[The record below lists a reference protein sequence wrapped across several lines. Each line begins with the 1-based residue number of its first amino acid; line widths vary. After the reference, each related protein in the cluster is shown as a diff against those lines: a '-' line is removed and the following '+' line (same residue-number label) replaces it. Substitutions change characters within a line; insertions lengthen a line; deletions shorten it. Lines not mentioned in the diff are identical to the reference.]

1 MRAVTGV
8 RTGRPRPRARVRPGL
23 ALAVL
28 AALLAASPHRVFG
41 QAQVAPAD
49 GTQPTQPAQPSI
61 RLLAPASDDLP
72 TGETRIEGA
81 VEGYA
86 PGDQVEFFVDGRKV
100 GTAGG
105 PPWIYTWSAGE
116 TVRRHD
122 VTVALVRGGREIA
135 RSHVRTRDVGFTSSA
150 RAHAV
155 GLSPI
160 VTDEKG
166 RAVHG
171 LTANDFAVYEDGKP
185 QQIET
190 FEATDSPLAAILVL
204 DISESMTPKLED
216 ARRAAHA
223 FVAALKPEDEI
234 GLYTFNS
241 TVVGAVDLTKN
252 HAAIQSAI
260 DEARPAGETA
270 LYDVTAAA
278 LRRLKPVKNRKAV
291 ILFTDGEDNQSRLS
305 VAQVIEMARASEVSI
320 FSIAQGTDE
329 SKTLKVFLDRLAD
342 QTGGRCWFIG
352 SIKKLNETF
361 RQVVAELKSQYFL
374 TYTPPETLRK
384 SWRQVQ
390 VRVNR
395 PSVVV
400 RAKREYYLE

>member
-1 MRAVTGV
+1 VSAGFGVAAATRA
-8 RTGRPRPRARVRPGL
+8 

-28 AALLAASPHRVFG
+28 FAASTPNVLA
-41 QAQVAPAD
+41 QAPSSPPAETRGSIRIVAP
-49 GTQPTQPAQPSI
+49 T
-61 RLLAPASDDLP
+61 SDDLP
-72 TGETRIEGA
+72 TGETKIEAAIDGPL
-81 VEGYA
+81 
-86 PGDQVEFFVDGRKV
+86 PGDQVDVFIDGRKI
-100 GTAGG
+100 GTATA
-105 PPWIYTWSAGE
+105 PPWVVSWGAGD

-135 RSHVRTRDVGFTSSA
+135 RSHVRTRDVGFVSA
-150 RAHAV
+150 AMAHAV

-166 RAVHG
+166 RVVHG
-171 LTANDFAVYEDGKP
+171 LTAKDFAVYEDGKP

-190 FEATDSPLAAILVL
+190 FEATDSPLSAILVL

-223 FVAALKPEDEI
+223 FVSALKPEDEI
-234 GLYTFNS
+234 GLYAFNS
-241 TVVGAVDLTKN
+241 AVVGAIDLTKN
-252 HAAIQSAI
+252 HAAVQTAI
-260 DEARPAGETA
+260 DETRPAGKTA

-278 LRRLKPVKNRKAV
+278 LRRLKTIKHRKAV

-305 VAQVIEMARASEVSI
+305 VAQVIEMARGSEVSI

-329 SKTLKVFLDRLAD
+329 SKTLRVFLDRLAD

-352 SIKKLNETF
+352 SIKKLNDTF

-374 TYTPPETLRK
+374 TYTPPETRRK

>member
-1 MRAVTGV
+1 VSARLGV
-8 RTGRPRPRARVRPGL
+8 A
-23 ALAVL
+23 AAAL
-28 AALLAASPHRVFG
+28 AALASLVAVPSRAFA
-41 QAQVAPAD
+41 QAPSAPAEIR
-49 GTQPTQPAQPSI
+49 ASI
-61 RLLAPASDDLP
+61 RVVTPTSDDLP
-72 TGETRIEGA
+72 TGETKIEAAIEGSL
-81 VEGYA
+81 
-86 PGDQVEFFVDGRKV
+86 PGDQVDVFVDGRKI
-100 GTAGG
+100 GTANA
-105 PPWIYTWSAGE
+105 PPWIVAWGAGE

-122 VTVALVRGGREIA
+122 VTVALVRGGREVA
-135 RSHVRTRDVGFTSSA
+135 RSHVRTRDVGFVSA
-150 RAHAV
+150 AIAHAV

-171 LTANDFAVYEDGKP
+171 LTAKDFAVFEDGKP
-185 QQIET
+185 QRIET

-252 HAAIQSAI
+252 HAAVQTAI

-278 LRRLKPVKNRKAV
+278 LRRLKAIKHRKAV

-305 VAQVIEMARASEVSI
+305 VAQVIEMARGSEVSI

-329 SKTLKVFLDRLAD
+329 SKTLRVFLDRLAD

-352 SIKKLNETF
+352 SIKKLNDTF

-374 TYTPPETLRK
+374 TYTPPETRRK

>member
-1 MRAVTGV
+1 MRSRRVPSNVIPVVLALLHTGIL
-8 RTGRPRPRARVRPGL
+8 TASPRA
-23 ALAVL
+23 
-28 AALLAASPHRVFG
+28 
-41 QAQVAPAD
+41 D
-49 GTQPTQPAQPSI
+49 G
-61 RLLAPASDDLP
+61 PASAPLLDTKPLIRVLTPGADDVP
-72 TGETRIEGA
+72 AGDTKIEAA
-81 VEGYA
+81 VENSL
-86 PGDQVEFFVDGRKV
+86 PGDHVDVFVDGRKI
-100 GTAGG
+100 GTAAAQ
-105 PPWIYTWSAGE
+105 PWSVPWSAGDAA
-116 TVRRHD
+116 RRHEI
-122 VTVALVRGGREIA
+122 TIALVRAGREVA
-135 RSHVRTRDVGFTSSA
+135 SAHVRTRDVGFTSSVS
-150 RAHAV
+150 AHAV

-166 RAVHG
+166 HPVRG
-171 LTANDFAVYEDGKP
+171 LTIKDFAVYEDGKP

-190 FEATDSPLAAILVL
+190 FEAADSALSVILVL

-241 TVVGAVDLTKN
+241 TIVGAVELTKN
-252 HAAIQSAI
+252 HAEVQAAI
-260 DEARPAGETA
+260 DETRPAGETA

-278 LRRLKPVKNRKAV
+278 LKRLKSIKHRKAA
-291 ILFTDGEDNQSRLS
+291 ILFTDGEDNHSRLS

-374 TYTPPETLRK
+374 TYTPPEAKRK
-384 SWRQVQ
+384 TWRQVQ

-400 RAKREYYLE
+400 RAKREYFIE

>member
-1 MRAVTGV
+1 MRARRG
-8 RTGRPRPRARVRPGL
+8 AAAA
-23 ALAVL
+23 ALVAL
-28 AALLAASPHRVFG
+28 TSLLAAGVLA
-41 QAQVAPAD
+41 QAPSGSAESKV
-49 GTQPTQPAQPSI
+49 SI
-61 RLLAPASDDLP
+61 RLVSPTVEDLP
-72 TGETRIEGA
+72 TGETKIEAA
-81 VEGYA
+81 VEGFL
-86 PGDQVEFFVDGRKV
+86 PGDQVDVFVDGRKI
-100 GTAGG
+100 GTASA
-105 PPWIYTWSAGE
+105 PPWIVSWTAGE

-122 VTVALVRGGREIA
+122 VTAGLVRGGREIA
-135 RSHVRTRDVGFTSSA
+135 RSHIRTRDVGFVSA
-150 RAHAV
+150 AMAHAV

-171 LTANDFAVYEDGKP
+171 LTVKDFAVFEDGKP
-185 QQIET
+185 QRIET

-223 FVAALKPEDEI
+223 FVAALKPDDEI

-241 TVVGAVDLTKN
+241 TIVGAVDLTKD
-252 HAAIQSAI
+252 HAAVQTAI

-278 LRRLKPVKNRKAV
+278 LRRLKTIKHRKAV

-305 VAQVIEMARASEVSI
+305 VAQVIEMARGSEVSI

-374 TYTPPETLRK
+374 TYTPPETRRK